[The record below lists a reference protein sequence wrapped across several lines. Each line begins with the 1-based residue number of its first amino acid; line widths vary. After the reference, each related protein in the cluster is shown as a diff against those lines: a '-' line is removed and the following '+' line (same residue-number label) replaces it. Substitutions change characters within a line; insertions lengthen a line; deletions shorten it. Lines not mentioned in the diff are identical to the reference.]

1 MPITMQY
8 GPISAALGLAQ
19 QAGNGQGFAE
29 QRSAQLQAQQLAQ
42 QAQDELDKQYA
53 TQVQDTMQQ
62 QQMQQQN
69 QLSQGEM
76 AQKAAIER
84 ANLQLQQQNEQNR
97 SLQLQQQIGY
107 QNGMLG
113 VQQQNAKTKETAS
126 QNTAD
131 YRQGELGNQQVALEN
146 RADQTL
152 LQSQTKQAQ
161 SIQAQIQFAEQQ
173 SAKVKNNPLSN
184 PEDAAAWDQQ
194 AAALKAQ
201 LADGVDP
208 ATGQPIPG
216 LGSAMKITQAR
227 IAKRSQ
233 QVAQPQQA
241 QAQQP
246 WGSGSLYISGGSQ
259 QQQPQAAP
267 QSASNQVTPESTG
280 GLAPPEVYKPLQVGA
295 ASQLKLPIDDPRVQA
310 AVKKQLQQMGYT
322 GITR

>member
-19 QAGNGQGFAE
+19 QAGIGQGFAE

-62 QQMQQQN
+62 QNEQQQN
-69 QLSQGEM
+69 QQSQGAM
-76 AQKAAIER
+76 AQKAAMDR
-84 ANLQLQQQNEQNR
+84 AQLQLQQQQEQSRN
-97 SLQLQQQIGY
+97 LQLQQQIGY

-113 VQQQNAKTKETAS
+113 VQQQNANTKTSSAT
-126 QNTAD
+126 NTAD
-131 YRQGELGNQQVALEN
+131 YHQGELGNQQAALEN

-152 LQSQTKQAQ
+152 LQSQSSQAK

-173 SAKVKNNPLSN
+173 AAKIRQNPLSN

-201 LADGVDP
+201 LTDSTDP

-227 IAKRSQ
+227 IQKRSQ
-233 QVAQPQQA
+233 QTAQSQQAPQQA
-241 QAQQP
+241 WGNGSVYVGGGTQQP
-246 WGSGSLYISGGSQ
+246 APQ
-259 QQQPQAAP
+259 QQTS
-267 QSASNQVTPESTG
+267 QSGQVTPETTG
-280 GLAPPEVYKPLQVGA
+280 GLAPPSVYKPLQVGA
-295 ASQLKLPIDDPRVQA
+295 AAQLKLPITDPRVQD

-322 GITR
+322 GISQ